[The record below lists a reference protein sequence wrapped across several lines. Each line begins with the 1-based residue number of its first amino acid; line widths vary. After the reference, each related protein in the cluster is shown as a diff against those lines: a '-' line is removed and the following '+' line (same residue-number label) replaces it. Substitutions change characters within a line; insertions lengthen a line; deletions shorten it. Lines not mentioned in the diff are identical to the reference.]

1 MIHLDT
7 SVLIDALTGGGRSA
21 SALRTAIDRAER
33 IALSTLVLY
42 EWRRGPRSP
51 DELRVLDALF
61 PSALAAPFGRAEAE
75 LAAALY
81 RRLRRPRGREIDIA
95 IASCA
100 LAADAALWTLNPP
113 DFADIPELRLY
124 APS

>member
-7 SVLIDALTGGGRSA
+7 SVLVDALTGRGRSA
-21 SALRTAIDRAER
+21 AALRSAIDRAER

-51 DELRVLDALF
+51 DELRVQEALF
-61 PSALAAPFGRAEAE
+61 PPELAAPFGRTEAE

-95 IASCA
+95 IAACA
-100 LAADAALWTLNPP
+100 LAADAALWTLNPA